1 MTRLPREL
9 APWAPFL
16 EAFPDEA
23 AGAIWP
29 WLPRLNT
36 LLGPVQVDS
45 ERRSG
50 ETDGFDGLTRR
61 GAYDRLVTTEWAL
74 LELLPDEF
82 IRRAAMNEQL
92 FLKPAR
98 KSPQE
103 AKRSVMLFDAG
114 PDQLGAPRL
123 VHLALL
129 MIMARRART
138 SRTSFSWGILQNPPE
153 MLEGFSAGEL
163 SRLVSSRTWEA
174 PAPGHMDRWA
184 ESLAAFQPE
193 DLWIVGSPGLTRLA
207 RLPNASTI
215 LVDEPLEVPATH
227 LSVTVA
233 RPGNAPHKRV
243 RLELPAPA
251 AGVRLLRASAYRKIE
266 PRPAGPA
273 LYGPI
278 QFSWTGRRLFARG
291 PDSTLVAYHI
301 PNTTNEP
308 PGKTRVLSPKP
319 GESLLAAS
327 MAGRHWSWV
336 TLSED
341 RIVGHGPEVG
351 RGSAAAAGAPDIPGG
366 ELLTYIV
373 EAPPEDACVSPL
385 EPSCAVTV
393 EGALRVCAVFTD
405 ARRTLIGVTDGR
417 VVLCKP
423 HVSFSV
429 DYTETHGRSLLMME
443 NPPMGPRQLVHGVY
457 GLIADHPFDLG
468 GNGTFEIVNDYTR
481 ITDRTFGMNDVALR
495 WRFCRLAGAK
505 AEPRFDLYQPAGSR
519 VAGWLHPCGEYGDKS
534 SGLVCWREEPG
545 LVVSVSEK
553 SDFVLFNAFGPIRSC
568 LFHPTRAIL
577 ALTTDSDLIVYS
589 IPESRELLRIPWGR
603 S

>member
-1 MTRLPREL
+1 M
-9 APWAPFL
+9 
-16 EAFPDEA
+16 
-23 AGAIWP
+23 GC
-29 WLPRLNT
+29 
-36 LLGPVQVDS
+36 S
-45 ERRSG
+45 SS
-50 ETDGFDGLTRR
+50 
-61 GAYDRLVTTEWAL
+61 
-74 LELLPDEF
+74 PDEF

-174 PAPGHMDRWA
+174 PAPWHMDRWA
-184 ESLAAFQPE
+184 GSLALFQPE

-233 RPGNAPHKRV
+233 RPGNAPQRV

-291 PDSTLVAYHI
+291 PDSTLVPII

-308 PGKTRVLSPKP
+308 GKDARPEPGRAS
-319 GESLLAAS
+319 AAVTS
-327 MAGRHWSWV
+327 MAGRHWSGDI
-336 TLSED
+336 ERD
-341 RIVGHGPEVG
+341 RIVGHAPRPGAA
-351 RGSAAAAGAPDIPGG
+351 RGSRCADSPAGSFCAHRGA
-366 ELLTYIV
+366 L
-373 EAPPEDACVSPL
+373 PEDACVSP
-385 EPSCAVTV
+385 PSRAP
-393 EGALRVCAVFTD
+393 LRWKGPCVYSVFTD
-405 ARRTLIGVTDGR
+405 ARRT
-417 VVLCKP
+417 
-423 HVSFSV
+423 
-429 DYTETHGRSLLMME
+429 
-443 NPPMGPRQLVHGVY
+443 
-457 GLIADHPFDLG
+457 
-468 GNGTFEIVNDYTR
+468 
-481 ITDRTFGMNDVALR
+481 
-495 WRFCRLAGAK
+495 
-505 AEPRFDLYQPAGSR
+505 
-519 VAGWLHPCGEYGDKS
+519 
-534 SGLVCWREEPG
+534 
-545 LVVSVSEK
+545 
-553 SDFVLFNAFGPIRSC
+553 
-568 LFHPTRAIL
+568 
-577 ALTTDSDLIVYS
+577 
-589 IPESRELLRIPWGR
+589 
-603 S
+603 

>member
-1 MTRLPREL
+1 MTMTRLPREL

-23 AGAIWP
+23 AGSIWP

-36 LLGPVQVDS
+36 LLGPVHVDS
-45 ERRSG
+45 DRRSG

-174 PAPGHMDRWA
+174 PAPWHMDRWA
-184 ESLAAFQPE
+184 GSLASFEPE
-193 DLWIVGSPGLTRLA
+193 DLWIVGSPGLMRLA

-227 LSVTVA
+227 LTVTVA
-233 RPGNAPHKRV
+233 RPGNAPHRRV

-273 LYGPI
+273 
-278 QFSWTGRRLFARG
+278 S
-291 PDSTLVAYHI
+291 
-301 PNTTNEP
+301 
-308 PGKTRVLSPKP
+308 
-319 GESLLAAS
+319 
-327 MAGRHWSWV
+327 
-336 TLSED
+336 
-341 RIVGHGPEVG
+341 
-351 RGSAAAAGAPDIPGG
+351 
-366 ELLTYIV
+366 
-373 EAPPEDACVSPL
+373 
-385 EPSCAVTV
+385 
-393 EGALRVCAVFTD
+393 
-405 ARRTLIGVTDGR
+405 
-417 VVLCKP
+417 
-423 HVSFSV
+423 
-429 DYTETHGRSLLMME
+429 
-443 NPPMGPRQLVHGVY
+443 
-457 GLIADHPFDLG
+457 
-468 GNGTFEIVNDYTR
+468 
-481 ITDRTFGMNDVALR
+481 
-495 WRFCRLAGAK
+495 
-505 AEPRFDLYQPAGSR
+505 
-519 VAGWLHPCGEYGDKS
+519 
-534 SGLVCWREEPG
+534 
-545 LVVSVSEK
+545 
-553 SDFVLFNAFGPIRSC
+553 
-568 LFHPTRAIL
+568 
-577 ALTTDSDLIVYS
+577 
-589 IPESRELLRIPWGR
+589 
-603 S
+603 